1 MTTIIQGNQLRL
13 IEYGFQVL
21 KPLQTLPQT
30 ATSTLF
36 TVTGGRVVVTSL
48 IGTVSTVI
56 GAGAVTMSLGVAPTV
71 GTANNAGIAALTT
84 TLATKEVGTFFWL
97 PPVAGAALLFG
108 TNAGAV
114 AQIPPNA
121 YVVTTGTVTWTTA
134 AASTTGTVDW
144 ALTYI
149 PIDDGASVS

>member
-1 MTTIIQGNQLRL
+1 MTTIIQGTQLRL
-13 IEYGFQVL
+13 IEFGPQVT
-21 KPLQTLPQT
+21 KVLQTLPQT
-30 ATSTLF
+30 ATATLF
-36 TVTGGRVVVTSL
+36 TVTGGRVAITSL

-84 TLATKEVGTFFWL
+84 TLAAKEVGTNFWL

-108 TNAGAV
+108 ANAGAPGQTP
-114 AQIPPNA
+114 ANA
-121 YVVTTGTVTWTTA
+121 YVVTTGTITWTTA